1 MGLRLKGQ
9 VLKFDVVDKCNRKFA
24 SDCEVTFPEKVPV
37 TYNFNPDEIIGHAD
51 ISKIEDGLNCE
62 VSLFDTNILPQNEY
76 FVGGYYTRVKT
87 HVKDHITII
96 DSTRLVSMS
105 ILPEH
110 NVADENL
117 KVRRV
122 ETNA

>member
-9 VLKFDVVDKCNRKFA
+9 VLKFDVVDNCNRKFA

-37 TYNFNPDEIIGHAD
+37 TYNFSLDEIIGHAD
-51 ISKIEDGLNCE
+51 ISKVEDGLNCE
-62 VSLFDTNILPQNEY
+62 VSLFDTNALPQNEY

-96 DSTRLVSMS
+96 DSARLVSMS
-105 ILPEH
+105 IIPEH

-122 ETNA
+122 ESNA

>member
-24 SDCEVTFPEKVPV
+24 SDCEVTFSEKVPV
-37 TYNFNPDEIIGHAD
+37 TYNFSPDEIIGHAD
-51 ISKIEDGLNCE
+51 ISKVEDGLNCE
-62 VSLFDTNILPQNEY
+62 VSLFDTNALPQNEY

-96 DSTRLVSMS
+96 DSARLVSMS
-105 ILPEH
+105 IIPEH

-122 ETNA
+122 ESNA

>member
-24 SDCEVTFPEKVPV
+24 SDCEVTSPEKVPV
-37 TYNFNPDEIIGHAD
+37 TYNFSPDEIIGHAD
-51 ISKIEDGLNCE
+51 ISKVEDGLNCE
-62 VSLFDTNILPQNEY
+62 VSLFDTNALPQNEY

-96 DSTRLVSMS
+96 DSARLVSMS
-105 ILPEH
+105 IIPEH

-122 ETNA
+122 ESNA